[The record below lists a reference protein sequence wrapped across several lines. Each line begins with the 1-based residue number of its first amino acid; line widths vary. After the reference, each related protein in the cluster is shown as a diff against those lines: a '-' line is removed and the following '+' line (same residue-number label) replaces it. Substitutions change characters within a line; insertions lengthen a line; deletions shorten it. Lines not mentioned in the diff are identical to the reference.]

1 VMIMMMQE
9 ELEQVETI
17 GESSIVCK
25 E

>member
-1 VMIMMMQE
+1 MIMMMQE